1 MHTDISPDGIIWLSM
16 ICVTEVKR
24 IILAMDRDSDGQHPA
39 LLWRFRD
46 YDIVLKYLNVLIYLL
61 THSVLRGSF

>member
-39 LLWRFRD
+39 LLWRFHD
-46 YDIVLKYLNVLIYLL
+46 YDIVLKYLNVLTYLL
-61 THSVLRGSF
+61 TYSVLRGSF